1 MWNKDKPMISN
12 NNNLMKRILVV
23 LLTCVVWCGV
33 YADEGM
39 WMITNLSERTDSVL
53 KSMGLELSRDE
64 IFSTEH
70 PALNNAIVQFG
81 GFCSGVV
88 VSSEGLVF
96 TNHHC
101 GYESIQSN
109 SSMKHDYLK
118 DGFYAKTYADELPNE
133 GLYVDFHL
141 NTYEVT
147 DKMLAVVTNGMTET
161 ERALAMDSMATV
173 LQDAVSDSVLAIHAE
188 VVPYYK
194 GSKYYISIYQRFSDV
209 RLVCAPPQCLGKH
222 GGDTDNWMWPRQTC
236 DFSVFRVYAG
246 RDNRPAEY
254 SKDNVPYH
262 PVRYATVS
270 TQGYVPGSY
279 CMTFGYPGSTDR
291 YLSSYGIDNT
301 MRTTNALR
309 IQVREIKLGILREA
323 MNSSDALRIMYASK
337 YAQCSNYYKFSIG
350 QNKALED
357 LGVIAEKQVLEK
369 EVTDWAKQELAACPM
384 ACGEGVHECERCQRL
399 MSYTTMLDTLKRAYA
414 ENFDR
419 NFAQELW
426 KEAIYGGS
434 DVLKFA
440 MMQLIRV
447 LQEDGKV
454 EDFDKVVEKAY
465 KDIDLDTDKRL
476 LKAMLVN
483 YLVNVPDTA
492 YVPRQFWG
500 SLGSKS
506 ETEIYGTI
514 ADVVDS
520 LYEASIFFHPEELA
534 KKKGIG
540 ELIEDPMMEL
550 AFGMIEV
557 LYKTYGDDSTNR
569 YEQLL
574 GDAIREMNRDKE
586 YYPDANFTLRM
597 SFGIVEGYNDYE
609 CFTPSQSIIDKYEK
623 QGENPDYELTAPV
636 YKWLKKGKWGS
647 RYVDSRSND
656 LQLCFLT
663 NNDITGGN
671 SGSGMFDGK
680 GRLIG
685 LAFDG
690 NWEAMS
696 SDLKFDTKLTRC
708 IGVDIRYVLSVI
720 ENYEKGKRL
729 INELTLE

>member
-1 MWNKDKPMISN
+1 
-12 NNNLMKRILVV
+12 MKRILIV
-23 LLTCVVWCGV
+23 LLSWVAYCGA

-39 WMITNLSERTDSVL
+39 WLITNLSERTDSVL
-53 KSMGLELSRDE
+53 KSLGLELSRDE
-64 IFSTEH
+64 IFSTEQ

-88 VSSEGLVF
+88 VSPEGLVF

-101 GYESIQSN
+101 GYGSIQAN
-109 SSMKHDYLK
+109 SSTKHDYLQ
-118 DGFYAKTYADELPNE
+118 DGFYAKSYADELPNE

-147 DKMLAVVTNGMTET
+147 DKMLAVTTKGMTEM
-161 ERALAMDSMATV
+161 ERAQAMDSMATV
-173 LQDAVSDSVLAIHAE
+173 LQNAVSDSVHFIHAE
-188 VVPYYK
+188 VIPYYK

-236 DFSVFRVYAG
+236 DFSVFRIYAG
-246 RDNRPAEY
+246 KDNQPAEY

-262 PVRYATVS
+262 PVRYATIS

-309 IQVREIKLGILREA
+309 IQVRDIKLRILREA

-350 QNKALED
+350 QNKALVD
-357 LGVIAEKQVLEK
+357 LGVIAEKQALET
-369 EVTDWAKQELAACPM
+369 EVTNWAKQQLAACQS
-384 ACGEGVHECERCQRL
+384 ASGSDGAECDRCERL
-399 MSYTTMLDTLKRAYA
+399 TAYTTMLDTLKRSYA
-414 ENFDR
+414 ENFNQNYTR
-419 NFAQELW
+419 QLW
-426 KEAIYGGS
+426 FESIYGGS
-434 DVLKFA
+434 DVLQFA
-440 MMQLIRV
+440 IMQMV
-447 LQEDGKV
+447 QAVNEQGTD
-454 EDFDKVVEKAY
+454 EDFGKLVEKTY
-465 KDIDLDTDKRL
+465 KDIDLNTDKRL
-476 LKAMLVN
+476 FAAMLTHFIS
-483 YLVNVPDTA
+483 NVPDTA
-492 YVPRQFWG
+492 YIPRQLSGLRGTYADHEMSDMMTALTDEVFAN
-500 SLGSKS
+500 SLF
-506 ETEIYGTI
+506 
-514 ADVVDS
+514 AN
-520 LYEASIFFHPEELA
+520 PEELA
-534 KKKGIG
+534 KKKGVG
-540 ELIEDPMMEL
+540 ELVDDPMMVL
-550 AFGMIEV
+550 AFGLVES
-557 LYKTYGDDSTNR
+557 LYKTYNEDPTSR

-574 GDAIREMNRDKE
+574 GDAVREMNKDKE

-597 SFGIVEGYNDYE
+597 SFGIVEGYNDFQ

-623 QGENPDYELTAPV
+623 QGDNPDYKLTKPV
-636 YKWLKKGKWGS
+636 YEWLKKGKWGD

-690 NWEAMS
+690 NWDAMS

-729 INELTLE
+729 IQELTLE